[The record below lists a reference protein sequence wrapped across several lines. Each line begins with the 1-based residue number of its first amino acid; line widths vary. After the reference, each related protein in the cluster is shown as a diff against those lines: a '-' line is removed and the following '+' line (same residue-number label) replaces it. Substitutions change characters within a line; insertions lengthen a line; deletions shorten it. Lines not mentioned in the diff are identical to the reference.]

1 MATPTRV
8 KVDNLLRYTSVDREI
23 RRENPNY
30 TVSQKKVAHHTLLN
44 IFAQG

>member
-8 KVDNLLRYTSVDREI
+8 KVDKLLHYASVDREI

-30 TVSQKKVAHHTLLN
+30 KTIGYSV
-44 IFAQG
+44 